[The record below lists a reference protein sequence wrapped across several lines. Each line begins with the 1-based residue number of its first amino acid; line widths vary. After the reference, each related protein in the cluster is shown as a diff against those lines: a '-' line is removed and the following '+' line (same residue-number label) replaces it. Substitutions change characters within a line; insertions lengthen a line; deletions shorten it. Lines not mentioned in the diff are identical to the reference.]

1 MSNYDLEE
9 VKLLNWQFFLSSL
22 FILST
27 LISLT
32 LTYNQILKR
41 KKQKSLYTDLEEQ
54 KVLRFNRILATSI
67 AASFLIINIKDK
79 NVRILFNDCDEKV
92 ANMQIGAST
101 LTLTATLIVLYLAF
115 NNDTN
120 NTIYENPEI

>member
-1 MSNYDLEE
+1 MTDYDLEE
-9 VKLLNWQFFLSSL
+9 VNLLNWQLILSSV

-41 KKQKSLYTDLEEQ
+41 KKQKPLYTDKKEQ
-54 KVLRFNRILATSI
+54 TVLIFNRLLATSI
-67 AASFLIINIKDK
+67 ALGFVIINIKDK
-79 NVRILFNDCDEKV
+79 QVRLFYNDCDEKV

-101 LTLTATLIVLYLAF
+101 FTLIATIIVLYLAF
-115 NNDTN
+115 STN
-120 NTIYENPEI
+120 NSTTYENPEI